1 MPRRKNVPPSSA
13 AVGGKLSE
21 HRDLA
26 EDRMKTQIM
35 HNMRASGVVSQEQ
48 FQEETLALFRWW
60 LHDNAPFQLDWLS
73 EQGQRDACNSLIM
86 SEYAAMINEA
96 SSKQAQLDAAVKGQ
110 ERLRERLRCME
121 AEHEKGLTALKK
133 LHDKDINDFGERM
146 QSFVNERLK
155 ELQATKTK
163 LAMAEERSA
172 AYADVMQELQDTK
185 IKLSMSEQ
193 RSAAYADIL
202 REVGVTDVKLTFV
215 PKDSGAG
222 PS

>member
-1 MPRRKNVPPSSA
+1 M
-13 AVGGKLSE
+13 
-21 HRDLA
+21 A
-26 EDRMKTQIM
+26 EDCMRTQIM

-121 AEHEKGLTALKK
+121 AEHEKATTALKK
-133 LHDKDINDFGERM
+133 LHEKDINDFGQRM

-155 ELQATKTK
+155 DLQDTQAKLSMAEQQSVAYADVVMELQATKNK

-202 REVGVTDVKLTFV
+202 REVGVTDIKLTF
-215 PKDSGAG
+215 A
-222 PS
+222 

>member
-1 MPRRKNVPPSSA
+1 MPRRKNVPQSSA
-13 AVGGKLSE
+13 AAGGRLSE
-21 HRDLA
+21 PRDLA

-35 HNMRASGVVSQEQ
+35 HNMRASGVVSQEK

-86 SEYAAMINEA
+86 SEYAAMLNEV
-96 SSKQAQLDAAVKGQ
+96 SSKQAQLDAAVQGQ
-110 ERLRERLRCME
+110 ERLRERLRCMQ
-121 AEHEKGLTALKK
+121 AEHEKAMTALKK
-133 LHDKDINDFGERM
+133 LHEKD
-146 QSFVNERLK
+146 
-155 ELQATKTK
+155 LQDTKVK
-163 LAMAEERSA
+163 LSMAEQRSE

-185 IKLSMSEQ
+185 IQLSMSEQ

-202 REVGVTDVKLTFV
+202 QEVGVTNVKFTFSPDGTDV
-215 PKDSGAG
+215 G

>member
-1 MPRRKNVPPSSA
+1 MR
-13 AVGGKLSE
+13 
-21 HRDLA
+21 
-26 EDRMKTQIM
+26 TQIM

-73 EQGQRDACNSLIM
+73 KQGQRDACNSLIM

-110 ERLRERLRCME
+110 ERLCERLRCME

-146 QSFVNERLK
+146 QSFVNERLKDVQATEVKLSMAEQQSVAYADVVK

-202 REVGVTDVKLTFV
+202 REVGVTDIKLTF
-215 PKDSGAG
+215 A
-222 PS
+222 